1 MINFLKKL
9 FNRNSTKEVRVSDL
23 THTPAATFE
32 LAALTNIQRGI
43 TKVWEQTSEI
53 DDISEEIQY
62 LMEQRQKRVQERL
75 DLVTVINNQRK
86 SLGLEEIDEEGIALS
101 DQPAEDETYALEP

>member
-9 FNRNSTKEVRVSDL
+9 FSRNSTKQVLVSDL

-32 LAALTNIQRGI
+32 LAALTNVQRGV
-43 TKVWEQTSEI
+43 TKVWEQTNEI
-53 DDISEEIQY
+53 DNISEEIQY
-62 LMEQRQKRVQERL
+62 LMEMRQKRVQERS
-75 DLVTVINNQRK
+75 DLVTVINKQRK

-101 DQPAEDETYALEP
+101 DQPADDETYALEP